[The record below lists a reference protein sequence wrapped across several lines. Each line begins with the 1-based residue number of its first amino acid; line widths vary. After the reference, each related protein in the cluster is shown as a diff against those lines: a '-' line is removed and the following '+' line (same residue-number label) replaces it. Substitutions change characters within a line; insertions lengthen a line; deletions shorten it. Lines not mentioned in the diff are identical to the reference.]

1 MGDTFWDL
9 VARTGAEH
17 PDRVVAADEHGR
29 ELTAAGLVTA
39 AEVAA
44 AGLHDL
50 GLRAGDVLSW
60 QLPTVL
66 EAPVLMAAA
75 ARLGLVQSPI
85 IPLLR
90 HREVAHI
97 TGQLGTKLVVVP
109 SSWRGFDHAAMV
121 AELGLACWS
130 TDYEDPPGPEMR
142 LPAGDPGMLPPPPT
156 AADEFRWAYY
166 SSGTTAAP
174 KGCRHTDASVMASA
188 TGMVD
193 PVGGVGFGEGDVYP
207 IAWPFT
213 HIGGVTMLSTA
224 LIGGA
229 RLVLFDTWEGVAT
242 AERMAAF
249 HPTVLGSATPFF
261 RAYLDA
267 HVASGGTLFTG
278 IRACVGG
285 GAPTPV
291 EISRELREAFGVNG
305 VVSSYGLTEFPIATS
320 QSPSEPDVG
329 ATVGRFAAGVTG
341 RTVDGELRLKGPQMF
356 LGYVDASLD
365 AGGFDDEGWFRTGD
379 LATIDADGLVT
390 ITGRL
395 KDVIIRNAENISAL
409 EVEEV
414 VLAHPDVVDV
424 GVVGVPDPRTGERV
438 CACVVLRDGAALD
451 VAGLAAHCL
460 DRGLAKMKC
469 PEQVLVVEAVPRNPM
484 GKILKDELRA
494 LATSPSAP
502 V

>member
-9 VARTGAEH
+9 VARAGAEH
-17 PDRVVAADEHGR
+17 PDRVVAADDHGR
-29 ELTAAGLVTA
+29 ELTSAGLVAA

-44 AGLHDL
+44 AGLHEL
-50 GLRAGDVLSW
+50 GLRPGDVLSW

-66 EAPVLMAAA
+66 EAPILLAAG
-75 ARLGLVQSPI
+75 ARLGLVQNPV

-90 HREVAHI
+90 HREVGHI
-97 TGQLGTKLVVVP
+97 TGQLGTKLLLVAAT
-109 SSWRGFDHAAMV
+109 WKGFDFAAM
-121 AELGLACWS
+121 AGELGLACWS
-130 TDYEDPPGPEMR
+130 TDYEVPLGDAWR
-142 LPAGDPGMLPPPPT
+142 LPAGDPSVLPAPPA

-166 SSGTTAAP
+166 SSGTTADP

-193 PVGGVGFGEGDVYP
+193 PVDGIGFREGDVYP

-213 HIGGVTMLSTA
+213 HIGGMTMLSTA
-224 LIGGA
+224 LVGGLK
-229 RLVLFDTWEGVAT
+229 LVLFDTWEGVAT
-242 AERMAAF
+242 AERMAA
-249 HPTVLGSATPFF
+249 HGPTVLGSATPFF
-261 RAYLDA
+261 RAFLDA
-267 HVASGGTLFTG
+267 HAASGGTLLPN

-320 QSPSEPDVG
+320 QAPSEPDLGV
-329 ATVGRFAAGVTG
+329 TVGRFVAGVTG
-341 RTVDGELRLKGPQMF
+341 RTVDGELRLKGPQRF

-365 AGGFDDEGWFRTGD
+365 AHGFDDEGWFRTGD
-379 LATIDADGLVT
+379 LATIDDAGMVT

-414 VLAHPDVVDV
+414 VITHPDVLDV
-424 GVVGVPDPRTGERV
+424 GVVGVPDPRTGEHV
-438 CACVVLRDGAALD
+438 CACVVLREGATLD

-460 DRGLAKMKC
+460 DRGLAKMKL
-469 PEQVLVVEAVPRNPM
+469 PEQVVVVDSIARNPM
-484 GKILKDELRA
+484 GKILKDQLRSQA
-494 LATSPSAP
+494 VAAAG
-502 V
+502 